1 MPSCLE
7 KGENTTPTFQTVR
20 FEGVTGHIN
29 HTESRGTSTIGHLIS
44 VHLFILSSIS
54 VTHPNPRLSVFPFS
68 VGPVKTWSHQ

>member
-7 KGENTTPTFQTVR
+7 KGENTALTFQTVR
-20 FEGVTGHIN
+20 SEGVTGHIN
-29 HTESRGTSTIGHLIS
+29 HTGSQETSTIDHLIS

-68 VGPVKTWSHQ
+68 MGSVKTWSHQ